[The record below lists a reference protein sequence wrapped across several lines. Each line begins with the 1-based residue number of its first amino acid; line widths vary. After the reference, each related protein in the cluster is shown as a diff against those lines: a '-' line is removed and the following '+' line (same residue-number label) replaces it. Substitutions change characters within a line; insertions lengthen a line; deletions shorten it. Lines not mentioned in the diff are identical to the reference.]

1 MPASDESAARRRRS
15 EQVAKISHKLHALCW
30 VVAGAVTYVASDIG
44 TVLLS
49 SPAVDR
55 IFLAL
60 GGVAAGVVLS
70 VYFYLAI
77 YLTYIVRIRLDWS
90 IYAPGMIPLATASG
104 LLAALRQETIINID
118 APLIEVA
125 PRLCSSRACMCITSP
140 NTK

>member
-1 MPASDESAARRRRS
+1 M
-15 EQVAKISHKLHALCW
+15 AKISHKLHALCW

-104 LLAALRQETIINID
+104 LLAALSFAVALWPVYGMLTPAVLALLFMGGIMTTHFI
-118 APLIEVA
+118 PL
-125 PRLCSSRACMCITSP
+125 P
-140 NTK
+140 